1 LSDNDECL
9 ASLLDVEDALVH
21 GDLAQAQRAMTAT
34 QAILED
40 RILEEAEAWAMA
52 KQAEAFDG

>member
-1 LSDNDECL
+1 LQDNDACL
-9 ASLLDVEDALVH
+9 ASLLDVEDALVR

-40 RILEEAEAWAMA
+40 RILEEAESWATLRQEDA
-52 KQAEAFDG
+52 YGA